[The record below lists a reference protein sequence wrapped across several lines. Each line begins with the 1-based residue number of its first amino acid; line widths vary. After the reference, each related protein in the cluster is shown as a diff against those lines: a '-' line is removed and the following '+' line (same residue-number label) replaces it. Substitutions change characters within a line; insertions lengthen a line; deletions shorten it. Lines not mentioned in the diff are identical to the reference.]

1 MKINI
6 QEAKKS
12 LINGRLVVFPTE
24 TVYGL
29 GGDATNEKAINK
41 IYNIKNRPKN
51 NPLICHFKN
60 IEDIEKHFIINDKSY
75 ELAYKFWP
83 GPLTLILE
91 KKLNSKISP
100 TLSNYKNLV
109 GCRIP
114 KNLVAQKLLNELDFP
129 IAAPS
134 ANYSTKLSSTKISHL
149 SKEIKKDVYILDGGE
164 SMHGLESTVLKVID
178 DRAEILRLGSIT
190 YEEIRKVISK
200 TVINNNNS
208 KISPGQQKKH
218 YSPNKPIR
226 INVKKVLKG
235 ESLLNF
241 GINNLKSN
249 LKELNLSTNKDLKVA
264 AKNFYNYLHLLD
276 NSKCDGI
283 AVAPIPNIGL
293 GKTINDRL
301 NRASFA

>member
-12 LINGRLVVFPTE
+12 LINGGLVVFPTE

-60 IEDIEKHFIINDKSY
+60 IKEIEKNFIINDKSY

-91 KKLNSKISP
+91 KKVNSKISP

-134 ANYSTKLSSTKISHL
+134 ANYSTKLSSTKVSHL

-200 TVINNNNS
+200 IVINNNNS

-249 LKELNLSTNKDLKVA
+249 LKELNLSANKDLKVA

-276 NSKCDGI
+276 NSKCEGI

-301 NRASFA
+301 NRASFS